1 MLRNEGRK
9 HFFANKCQNQLKNQT
24 KAEKKASKLEKKT
37 EIAMKL
43 KEIFKEMKTKHK
55 MQDEKT
61 NTVLAIHIFVGD
73 FQNPT
78 CDT

>member
-1 MLRNEGRK
+1 MSKPIKRSSK
-9 HFFANKCQNQLKNQT
+9 VQ
-24 KAEKKASKLEKKT
+24 EKGIEVGKIM

-55 MQDEKT
+55 MEDEKT

>member
-1 MLRNEGRK
+1 MSKPIEK
-9 HFFANKCQNQLKNQT
+9 SNKINRT
-24 KAEKKASKLEKKT
+24 GIEAGKKM

>member
-1 MLRNEGRK
+1 MSKPNEK
-9 HFFANKCQNQLKNQT
+9 SNKINRT
-24 KAEKKASKLEKKT
+24 GIEAGKKM